1 MYSPSMIIKLE
12 SSVLSESVELSQ
24 EVLLLS
30 VDSLTRV
37 LREKIV

>member
-1 MYSPSMIIKLE
+1 MYSPSMMIKLE

-24 EVLLLS
+24 KVLSLS